1 MPTIHIHLK
10 RFERNLRFL
19 TSLLHAE
26 DRSVMA
32 VSKVFL
38 ADSKL
43 IEIINQTDI
52 EYIADSRIENLR
64 NIKTHKPKVMLRIP
78 AISEADDVVLVS
90 DISLNSEYKTIEA
103 LNTASEK
110 IHKIHKIILMY
121 DIGDLRE
128 GIFYQDFDLDL
139 IKKIKN
145 LSYIELYGIGT
156 NLTCY
161 GGVVPTK
168 ETYEKL
174 IKIKENIE
182 NKFGESLKI
191 VSGGNSSA
199 ILMLKRHELSP
210 YINNL
215 RIGEAFVL
223 GRETAYGTHI
233 EGMADDVFTLKT
245 EIVELNEKP
254 SYPEGELGLDAFG
267 KKVSFVDRGLMRRAI
282 CNVGKQDVDPFDLIP
297 PEGVEILGGSSDHL
311 ILSMTDKSYK
321 IGDSIEFKLTY
332 GSLLRLMTSPYIRRV
347 YEEL

>member
-1 MPTIHIHLK
+1 MPQIHINLK
-10 RFERNLRFL
+10 KFERNLRFL
-19 TSLLHAE
+19 SSLFHAE

-38 ADSKL
+38 ADPKL

-64 NIKTHKPKVMLRIP
+64 QIKTNKPKVMLRIP
-78 AISEADDVVLVS
+78 AISEAFDVVSVC
-90 DISLNSEYKTIEA
+90 DISLNSEFKIIEA
-103 LNTASEK
+103 LNQESQK
-110 IHKIHKIILMY
+110 QHKIHKIILMF

-128 GIFYQDFDLDL
+128 GIYYQNFELDL

-145 LSYIELYGIGT
+145 LSHIELYGIGT
-156 NLTCY
+156 NLTCF
-161 GGVVPTK
+161 GGVIPSV
-168 ETYEKL
+168 ETYQKL
-174 IKIKENIE
+174 IQLKGQIE
-182 NKFGESLKI
+182 SKYGNTLKI

-210 YINNL
+210 YINNF

-233 EGMADDVFTLKT
+233 EGMADDVFTLSA
-245 EIVELNEKP
+245 EIVELKDKP
-254 SYPEGELGLDAFG
+254 SMPEGELGLDAFG
-267 KKVSFVDRGLMRRAI
+267 KKVEFLDRGMMRRAI
-282 CNVGKQDVDPFDLIP
+282 LNVGKQDTDVFDLIP
-297 PEGVEILGGSSDHL
+297 PDGVEILGGSSDHL
-311 ILSMTDKSYK
+311 IVNLHDKSYK
-321 IGDSIEFKLTY
+321 LGDQIIFKLTY

>member
-1 MPTIHIHLK
+1 MPSIHIHLK
-10 RFERNLRFL
+10 KFERNLRFL

-26 DRSVMA
+26 DRSVTA

-38 ADSKL
+38 ADQKL
-43 IEIINQTDI
+43 IDIINQTDI

-64 NIKTHKPKVMLRIP
+64 LMKTDKQKVMLRIP
-78 AISEADDVVLVS
+78 AISEVFDVIDVCN
-90 DISLNSEYKTIEA
+90 ISLNSELKTIQA
-103 LNTASEK
+103 LNDACEK
-110 IHKIHKIILMY
+110 KNKTHKIILMF

-128 GIFYQDFDLDL
+128 GIFYKDFHIDM

-145 LSYIELYGIGT
+145 LSHIELYGIGT

-161 GGVVPTK
+161 GGVIPSR

-174 IKIKENIE
+174 IDIKHQIE
-182 NKFGESLKI
+182 HKFGDTLKMI
-191 VSGGNSSA
+191 SGGNSSA

-245 EIVELNEKP
+245 EIVELKEKP

-267 KKVSFVDRGLMRRAI
+267 KKVQFIDRGMMVRAI
-282 CNVGKQDVDPFDLIP
+282 CNVGKQDVNPFDLIP
-297 PEGVEILGGSSDHL
+297 PDGVEILGGSSDHL
-311 ILSMTDKSYK
+311 ILSITNNTYK
-321 IGDSIEFKLTY
+321 LGDFIEFKLTY
-332 GSLLRLMTSPYIRRV
+332 GSLLSLMTSPYIRRV

>member
-1 MPTIHIHLK
+1 MASIHIHLK

-19 TSLLHAE
+19 TNLLHAE

-38 ADSKL
+38 ADQKL
-43 IEIINQTDI
+43 IDIINQTDI

-64 NIKTHKPKVMLRIP
+64 KIQTDKPKVMLRIP
-78 AISEADDVVLVS
+78 AISEAKEVVEVC
-90 DISLNSEYKTIEA
+90 DISLNSELKTIEA
-103 LNTASEK
+103 LNQASK
-110 IHKIHKIILMY
+110 LKNKLHKIILMV

-128 GIFYQDFDLDL
+128 GIFYQNFELDL
-139 IKKIKN
+139 VKKIRN
-145 LSYIELYGIGT
+145 LSFIELYGIGT

-161 GGVVPTK
+161 GGVIPSK

-174 IKIKENIE
+174 IYLKDQIE
-182 NKFGESLKI
+182 LKFNMTLKVI
-191 VSGGNSSA
+191 SGGNSSA
-199 ILMLKRHELSP
+199 IQMLKRHELSP
-210 YINNL
+210 FINNL

-223 GRETAYGTHI
+223 GRETAYGYPV

-245 EIVELNEKP
+245 EIVELKEKP

-267 KKVSFVDRGLMRRAI
+267 KKVHFIDRGMMKRAI

-311 ILSMTDKSYK
+311 ILNITNPHYK
-321 IGDSIEFKLTY
+321 LGDHIEFKLTY